1 MPSSKSSR
9 MLQTTS
15 PLPRAS
21 SSTALDDS
29 KNARTR
35 QWLTRPLDRADLATG
50 LHAVSERLQ
59 GADLAEDEWIV
70 SLLSELR
77 IGPAS
82 RLTTHIYANLP
93 VNTSPPF
100 ATAQEQRILEA
111 ETKNK
116 ADI

>member
-70 SLLSELR
+70 SLLSELAAHLR
-77 IGPAS
+77 GRDEEQS
-82 RLTTHIYANLP
+82 RYL
-93 VNTSPPF
+93 S
-100 ATAQEQRILEA
+100 EA
-111 ETKNK
+111 VVRLQK
-116 ADI
+116 A